1 MPEGSF
7 AFYGA
12 CSTLGKKCI
21 FPPLPEDGK
30 KNKDMQIAFS
40 ARFTEVMNAGQDMSI
55 YLNTESKLWSHK
67 KTVKLLQTYMH
78 IQGVT
83 YMYFIW
89 SNFTLPLIS
98 KNHHFLLIFITSD
111 VVFWDANENRTISSW
126 HKNQDPFSGSFLK

>member
-1 MPEGSF
+1 
-7 AFYGA
+7 
-12 CSTLGKKCI
+12 
-21 FPPLPEDGK
+21 
-30 KNKDMQIAFS
+30 MQIAFS

-89 SNFTLPLIS
+89 SNLTLPLIS
-98 KNHHFLLIFITSD
+98 KNHHFFAYIHNIRCGILGC
-111 VVFWDANENRTISSW
+111 
-126 HKNQDPFSGSFLK
+126 Q